1 MSSWAPP
8 SLPAR
13 VAASRDLPLV
23 GRRSELETFEAIWAE
38 VERGRRQLVF
48 IGGEP
53 GAGKSRLTAEVA
65 GALRD
70 DGVTVLV
77 GASNPDAGVPY
88 QPFAEMLDHLF
99 TGTAP
104 GSLAAL
110 LDDGGAEL
118 QRLSAHVTRHRPE
131 VRESLAGSGEVRRDL
146 FDAVAGLFR
155 RLADDGPLALV
166 LEDLHWAQLPTVAL
180 LEHVVHASNGTR
192 MLVLVTFR
200 STAPDR
206 SDEVAARV
214 AELHRLDGVRRLDL
228 SGLDTDAI
236 AEYLVLRS
244 GLPLREARAPAALLR
259 DRTGGNPFFLRE
271 LWADLERRG
280 GVSAL
285 RFPQRVPAS
294 ISDTLTARIDGLGGE
309 IREVIELA
317 AVLGNEFDLA
327 TLLAADGVDLA
338 QTMAFVDST
347 TALGLIDVVD
357 PDAGRYSFVHALT
370 RQAVLDRMPPS
381 RLTRLHVEAAEALER
396 QPAHASLV
404 PRLAHHYLAGHIL
417 GFHDR
422 AVRYSREAGR
432 LAEKSLAFEDAAV
445 WFERASSLPECAP
458 ELRSGLLL
466 AAGADYVRACHFP
479 HARAIYEQLATAD
492 DPAVR
497 LAAAVGFEDA
507 TWRPGAVG
515 TRAADLLSAAVEG
528 CQLGGH
534 NPAYVRALASLG
546 RALALGGET
555 ASAREVGGRA
565 IDLARELGDEGV
577 VLHALTASL
586 WHGITPDMAKR
597 QFERSAEVT
606 RLSRA
611 ARDYESLGAAANFR
625 ATVSYLAG
633 QPTDLREAIEDSRRA
648 AEAVG
653 QPYFRHIHG
662 CLACADAFLRGDFAG
677 AERWAE
683 ETLTQTD
690 TVGGELAEG
699 PHGVQLFMI
708 RRETDALGQFR
719 AFLDGRESFAGRWV
733 PGLLALY
740 TELGV
745 ETGIRRALHHL
756 LDRQLTARTDEAQ
769 WPMEL
774 VFMSE
779 AALALGDLG
788 AARTLRPLL
797 AEYAGMNLVSGTLI
811 ATFGS
816 ADRLLARV
824 AALVGDHAA
833 AARHFDVALAMD
845 RRMRSVVHVAE
856 TLAYQAQFA
865 ASAGHRDQA
874 RALADEARRLAE
886 PIGHNR
892 VIRILA
898 SVAPATRPDGL
909 SEREIDVLR
918 LLATGLSNQE
928 IGAHLHISANT
939 AANHVR
945 SILIKTGA
953 ANRTQAAIY
962 AAHNGLM

>member
-1 MSSWAPP
+1 M
-8 SLPAR
+8 
-13 VAASRDLPLV
+13 
-23 GRRSELETFEAIWAE
+23 
-38 VERGRRQLVF
+38 
-48 IGGEP
+48 
-53 GAGKSRLTAEVA
+53 
-65 GALRD
+65 
-70 DGVTVLV
+70 
-77 GASNPDAGVPY
+77 
-88 QPFAEMLDHLF
+88 
-99 TGTAP
+99 
-104 GSLAAL
+104 
-110 LDDGGAEL
+110 
-118 QRLSAHVTRHRPE
+118 
-131 VRESLAGSGEVRRDL
+131 
-146 FDAVAGLFR
+146 FR

-236 AEYLVLRS
+236 AEYVVLRS

-309 IREVIELA
+309 IRQVIELA

-327 TLLAADGVDLA
+327 TLLAADGADLA

-347 TALGLIDVVD
+347 TALGLIEVVD

-381 RLTRLHVEAAEALER
+381 RLTRLHVQAAEALER
-396 QPAHASLV
+396 QPARASLV
-404 PRLAHHYLAGHIL
+404 PLLAHHYLAGHIL

-458 ELRSGLLL
+458 ELRSELLL

-479 HARAIYEQLATAD
+479 HAQAIYEQLATAD

-507 TWRPGAVG
+507 TWRPGVLG

-528 CQLGGH
+528 CELDGY

-555 ASAREVGGRA
+555 ASACEVGGRA
-565 IDLARELGDEGV
+565 IDLARELGDGAV
-577 VLHALTASL
+577 VLHALTAGL

-597 QFERSAEVT
+597 QRERSAEVT

-611 ARDYESLGAAANFR
+611 ARDYESFGAAANFR
-625 ATVSYLAG
+625 ATVSYLVGLA
-633 QPTDLREAIEDSRRA
+633 DLHEAIEDSRRA
-648 AEAVG
+648 AEATG
-653 QPYFRHIHG
+653 QPYYRHIHG
-662 CLACADAFLRGDFAG
+662 CLACAGAFLRGDFAG

-690 TVGGELAEG
+690 TVGDEMADG

-708 RRETDALGQFR
+708 RRETDALGRFR
-719 AFLDGRESFAGRWV
+719 DFLDGRESFAGRWV

-779 AALALGDLG
+779 AALALDDLD
-788 AARTLRPLL
+788 AARVLRPLL

-824 AALVGDHAA
+824 AALLGDRAA
-833 AARHFDVALAMD
+833 AARHFGVALAMD
-845 RRMRSVVHVAE
+845 RRTRSVIHVAE
-856 TLAYQAQFA
+856 TLAYQALFA

-874 RALADEARRLAE
+874 RALADEARRLAG

-898 SVAPATRPDGL
+898 PVAPSARPDGL

-945 SILIKTGA
+945 SILMKTGA

-962 AAHNGLM
+962 AARHGLM

>member
-1 MSSWAPP
+1 M
-8 SLPAR
+8 
-13 VAASRDLPLV
+13 
-23 GRRSELETFEAIWAE
+23 
-38 VERGRRQLVF
+38 
-48 IGGEP
+48 
-53 GAGKSRLTAEVA
+53 
-65 GALRD
+65 
-70 DGVTVLV
+70 
-77 GASNPDAGVPY
+77 
-88 QPFAEMLDHLF
+88 
-99 TGTAP
+99 
-104 GSLAAL
+104 
-110 LDDGGAEL
+110 
-118 QRLSAHVTRHRPE
+118 
-131 VRESLAGSGEVRRDL
+131 
-146 FDAVAGLFR
+146 
-155 RLADDGPLALV
+155 
-166 LEDLHWAQLPTVAL
+166 
-180 LEHVVHASNGTR
+180 HASNGTR

-236 AEYLVLRS
+236 AEYVVLRS

-309 IREVIELA
+309 IRQVIELA

-327 TLLAADGVDLA
+327 TLLAADGADLA

-347 TALGLIDVVD
+347 TALGLIEVVD
-357 PDAGRYSFVHALT
+357 PDVGRYSFVHALT

-381 RLTRLHVEAAEALER
+381 RLTRLHVQAAEALER
-396 QPAHASLV
+396 QPARASLV

-458 ELRSGLLL
+458 ELRSELLL

-479 HARAIYEQLATAD
+479 HAQAIYEQLATAD

-507 TWRPGAVG
+507 TWRPGVLG

-528 CQLGGH
+528 CELDGH
-534 NPAYVRALASLG
+534 NPTYVRALASLG

-555 ASAREVGGRA
+555 ASACEVGGRA
-565 IDLARELGDEGV
+565 IDLARELGDGAV
-577 VLHALTASL
+577 VLHALNAGL
-586 WHGITPDMAKR
+586 WHGITPDMAER
-597 QFERSAEVT
+597 QRERSAEVT

-611 ARDYESLGAAANFR
+611 ARDYESFGAAANFR
-625 ATVSYLAG
+625 ATVSYLVGLA
-633 QPTDLREAIEDSRRA
+633 DLHEAIEDSRRA
-648 AEAVG
+648 AEATG
-653 QPYFRHIHG
+653 QPYYRHIHG
-662 CLACADAFLRGDFAG
+662 CLACAGAFLRGDFAG

-690 TVGGELAEG
+690 TVGDEMAEG

-708 RRETDALGQFR
+708 RRETDALGRFR
-719 AFLDGRESFAGRWV
+719 DFLDGRESFAGRWV

-779 AALALGDLG
+779 AALALDDLD
-788 AARTLRPLL
+788 AARVLRPLL

-816 ADRLLARV
+816 ADRLLARI
-824 AALVGDHAA
+824 AALLGDRAA
-833 AARHFDVALAMD
+833 AARHFGVALAMD
-845 RRMRSVVHVAE
+845 RRMRSVIHVAE
-856 TLAYQAQFA
+856 TLAYQALFA

-874 RALADEARRLAE
+874 RALADEARRLAG

-898 SVAPATRPDGL
+898 PIAPSTRPDGL

-945 SILIKTGA
+945 SILMKTGA

-962 AAHNGLM
+962 AARHGLM

>member
-8 SLPAR
+8 PLPAR

-110 LDDGGAEL
+110 LDDGGVEL
-118 QRLSAHVTRHRPE
+118 RRLSAHVTRHRPE

-146 FDAVAGLFR
+146 FDAVASLFR

-236 AEYLVLRS
+236 AEYVVLRS

-309 IREVIELA
+309 IRQVIELA

-327 TLLAADGVDLA
+327 TLLAADGADLA
-338 QTMAFVDST
+338 QTMAFVNST
-347 TALGLIDVVD
+347 TALGLIEVVD

-381 RLTRLHVEAAEALER
+381 RLTRLHVQAAEALER
-396 QPAHASLV
+396 QPARASLV
-404 PRLAHHYLAGHIL
+404 PLLAHHYLAGHIL

-458 ELRSGLLL
+458 ELRSELLL

-479 HARAIYEQLATAD
+479 HAQAIYEQLATAD

-507 TWRPGAVG
+507 TWRPGVLG

-528 CQLGGH
+528 CELDGY

-555 ASAREVGGRA
+555 ASACEVGGRA
-565 IDLARELGDEGV
+565 IDLARELGDGAV
-577 VLHALTASL
+577 VLHALTAGL

-597 QFERSAEVT
+597 QRERSAEVT

-611 ARDYESLGAAANFR
+611 ARDYESFGAAANFR
-625 ATVSYLAG
+625 ATVSYLVG
-633 QPTDLREAIEDSRRA
+633 QADLHEAIEDSRRA
-648 AEAVG
+648 AEATG
-653 QPYFRHIHG
+653 QPYYRHIHG
-662 CLACADAFLRGDFAG
+662 CLACAGAFLRGDFAG

-690 TVGGELAEG
+690 TVGDEMADG

-708 RRETDALGQFR
+708 RRETDALGRFR
-719 AFLDGRESFAGRWV
+719 DFLDGRESFAGRWV

-779 AALALGDLG
+779 AALALDDLD
-788 AARTLRPLL
+788 AARVLRPLL

-824 AALVGDHAA
+824 AALLGDRAA
-833 AARHFDVALAMD
+833 AARHFGVALAMD
-845 RRMRSVVHVAE
+845 RRTRSVIHVAE
-856 TLAYQAQFA
+856 TLAYQALFA

-874 RALADEARRLAE
+874 RALADEARRLAG

-898 SVAPATRPDGL
+898 PVAPSARPDGL

-945 SILIKTGA
+945 SILMKTGA

-962 AAHNGLM
+962 AARHGLM

>member
-53 GAGKSRLTAEVA
+53 GAGKSRLMAEVA

-104 GSLAAL
+104 GSLAGL
-110 LDDGGAEL
+110 LDDGGVEL
-118 QRLSAHVTRHRPE
+118 QRLSAHVTRHQPE
-131 VRESLAGSGEVRRDL
+131 VGASLADSGEVRRDL

-166 LEDLHWAQLPTVAL
+166 LEDLHWAQLPTLAL

-192 MLVLVTFR
+192 MLVLATFR

-206 SDEVAARV
+206 SDEMAARV

-236 AEYLVLRS
+236 AEYVVLRS

-280 GVSAL
+280 GVSTL
-285 RFPQRVPAS
+285 RFSQRVPAS

-309 IREVIELA
+309 IRQVIELA

-327 TLLAADGVDLA
+327 TLLAAEGVDLA

-347 TALGLIDVVD
+347 TALGLIDMVD

-370 RQAVLDRMPPS
+370 RQAVLDRMQPS
-381 RLTRLHVEAAEALER
+381 RLTRLHVQAAEALER
-396 QPAHASLV
+396 QPAHAALV

-458 ELRSGLLL
+458 ELRSELLL

-479 HARAIYEQLATAD
+479 HARAIYEQLAAAD

-515 TRAADLLSAAVEG
+515 TRATDLLSAAVEG
-528 CQLGGH
+528 CQLDGH
-534 NPAYVRALASLG
+534 NPTYVRALASLG

-565 IDLARELGDEGV
+565 IDLARELGDEAV
-577 VLHALTASL
+577 VLHALTAGL
-586 WHGITPDMAKR
+586 WHGITPDIAQR
-597 QFERSAEVT
+597 QRERSAEVI

-611 ARDYESLGAAANFR
+611 ARDYESLGAAANFH
-625 ATVSYLAG
+625 ATVSYLVG
-633 QPTDLREAIEDSRRA
+633 RPTDLHEAIEDSRRA
-648 AEAVG
+648 AEATG
-653 QPYFRHIHG
+653 QPYFRHVHG

-690 TVGGELAEG
+690 TVGDELAEG

-708 RRETDALGQFR
+708 RRETDALGRFR

-745 ETGIRRALHHL
+745 ETGIRRALDHL
-756 LDRQLTARTDEAQ
+756 LDRRLTARTDEAQ

-779 AALALGDLG
+779 AALALDDLD
-788 AARTLRPLL
+788 AARVLRPLL
-797 AEYAGMNLVSGTLI
+797 VEYAGMNLVSGTLI

-824 AALVGDHAA
+824 AVLVGDHAA

-845 RRMRSVVHVAE
+845 RRMRSVIHVAE
-856 TLAYQAQFA
+856 TVAYQALFA
-865 ASAGHRDQA
+865 ASAGRRDQA
-874 RALADEARRLAE
+874 RALADEARRLAG

-898 SVAPATRPDGL
+898 SVAPSAGPDGL
-909 SEREIDVLR
+909 SERETDVLR

-945 SILIKTGA
+945 SILMKTGA

-962 AAHNGLM
+962 AAHHGLM

>member
-1 MSSWAPP
+1 M
-8 SLPAR
+8 
-13 VAASRDLPLV
+13 
-23 GRRSELETFEAIWAE
+23 
-38 VERGRRQLVF
+38 
-48 IGGEP
+48 
-53 GAGKSRLTAEVA
+53 
-65 GALRD
+65 
-70 DGVTVLV
+70 
-77 GASNPDAGVPY
+77 
-88 QPFAEMLDHLF
+88 
-99 TGTAP
+99 
-104 GSLAAL
+104 
-110 LDDGGAEL
+110 
-118 QRLSAHVTRHRPE
+118 
-131 VRESLAGSGEVRRDL
+131 
-146 FDAVAGLFR
+146 
-155 RLADDGPLALV
+155 ALV

-236 AEYLVLRS
+236 AEYVVLRS

-309 IREVIELA
+309 IRQVIELA
-317 AVLGNEFDLA
+317 AVLGNEFDLD
-327 TLLAADGVDLA
+327 TLLAADGADLV

-381 RLTRLHVEAAEALER
+381 RLTRLHVQAAEALER

-422 AVRYSREAGR
+422 ALRYSREAGR

-479 HARAIYEQLATAD
+479 HAQAIYEQLATAD

-507 TWRPGAVG
+507 TWRPGVLG

-528 CQLGGH
+528 CELDGH
-534 NPAYVRALASLG
+534 NPTYVRALASLG

-555 ASAREVGGRA
+555 ASACEVGGRA
-565 IDLARELGDEGV
+565 IDLARELGDGAV
-577 VLHALTASL
+577 VLHALTAGL

-597 QFERSAEVT
+597 QCERSAEVT

-611 ARDYESLGAAANFR
+611 ARDYESFGAAANFR

-633 QPTDLREAIEDSRRA
+633 LADLHEAIEDSRRA
-648 AEAVG
+648 AGATG
-653 QPYFRHIHG
+653 QPYYRHIHG
-662 CLACADAFLRGDFAG
+662 CLACAGAFLRGDFAG

-683 ETLTQTD
+683 ETLTHTD
-690 TVGGELAEG
+690 SVGDEMAEG

-708 RRETDALGQFR
+708 RRETDALGRFR
-719 AFLDGRESFAGRWV
+719 DFLDGRESFAGRWV

-779 AALALGDLG
+779 AALALDDLD
-788 AARTLRPLL
+788 AARVLRPLL

-816 ADRLLARV
+816 ADRLIARV
-824 AALVGDHAA
+824 AALLGDRAA
-833 AARHFDVALAMD
+833 AARHFGVALAMD
-845 RRMRSVVHVAE
+845 RRMRSVIHVAE
-856 TLAYQAQFA
+856 TLAYQALFA

-874 RALADEARRLAE
+874 RALADEARRLAG

-898 SVAPATRPDGL
+898 PVAPSTRPDGL

-928 IGAHLHISANT
+928 IGAHLRISANT

-945 SILIKTGA
+945 SILMKTGA

-962 AAHNGLM
+962 AAHHGLM

>member
-8 SLPAR
+8 PLSAR

-110 LDDGGAEL
+110 LDDGGVEL
-118 QRLSAHVTRHRPE
+118 RRLSAHVTRHRPE

-236 AEYLVLRS
+236 AEYVVLRS

-309 IREVIELA
+309 IRHVIELA

-327 TLLAADGVDLA
+327 TLLAADRADLA

-381 RLTRLHVEAAEALER
+381 RLTRLHVQAAEALER

-479 HARAIYEQLATAD
+479 HAQAIYEQLATAD

-507 TWRPGAVG
+507 TWRPGVLG

-528 CQLGGH
+528 CELGGH
-534 NPAYVRALASLG
+534 HPAYVRALASLG

-555 ASAREVGGRA
+555 ASACEVGGRA
-565 IDLARELGDEGV
+565 IDLARELGDEAV
-577 VLHALTASL
+577 VLHALTAGL
-586 WHGITPDMAKR
+586 WHGITPDMAER
-597 QFERSAEVT
+597 QRERSAEVT

-611 ARDYESLGAAANFR
+611 ARDYESFGAAANFR
-625 ATVSYLAG
+625 ATVSYLVGLA
-633 QPTDLREAIEDSRRA
+633 DLREAIEDSRRA
-648 AEAVG
+648 AEATG
-653 QPYFRHIHG
+653 QPYYRHIHG
-662 CLACADAFLRGDFAG
+662 CLACAGAFLRGDFAG

-690 TVGGELAEG
+690 TVGDELAEG

-708 RRETDALGQFR
+708 RRETDALGRFR
-719 AFLDGRESFAGRWV
+719 DFLDGRESFAGRWV

-745 ETGIRRALHHL
+745 ETGIRRALRHL

-779 AALALGDLG
+779 AALALDDLD
-788 AARTLRPLL
+788 AARVLRPLL

-811 ATFGS
+811 AAFGS

-824 AALVGDHAA
+824 AALVGDRAA
-833 AARHFDVALAMD
+833 AARHFGVALAMD
-845 RRMRSVVHVAE
+845 RRMRSVIHVAE
-856 TLAYQAQFA
+856 TLAYQALFA

-874 RALADEARRLAE
+874 RALADEARRLAG

-898 SVAPATRPDGL
+898 PIAPSTRPDGL

-945 SILIKTGA
+945 SILMKTGA

-962 AAHNGLM
+962 AAHHGLM

>member
-8 SLPAR
+8 PLSAR

-110 LDDGGAEL
+110 LDDGGVEL
-118 QRLSAHVTRHRPE
+118 RRLSAHVTRHRPE

-236 AEYLVLRS
+236 AEYVVLRS

-309 IREVIELA
+309 IRQVIELA

-327 TLLAADGVDLA
+327 TLLAADGADLA

-347 TALGLIDVVD
+347 TALGLIEVVD
-357 PDAGRYSFVHALT
+357 PDVGRYSFVHALT

-381 RLTRLHVEAAEALER
+381 RLTRLHVQAAEALER
-396 QPAHASLV
+396 QPARASLV

-458 ELRSGLLL
+458 ELRSELLL

-479 HARAIYEQLATAD
+479 HAQAIYEQLATAD

-507 TWRPGAVG
+507 TWRPGVLG

-528 CQLGGH
+528 CELDGH
-534 NPAYVRALASLG
+534 NPTYVRALASLG

-555 ASAREVGGRA
+555 ASACEVGGRA
-565 IDLARELGDEGV
+565 IDLARELGDGAV
-577 VLHALTASL
+577 VLHALNAGL
-586 WHGITPDMAKR
+586 WHGITPDMAER
-597 QFERSAEVT
+597 QRERSAEVT

-611 ARDYESLGAAANFR
+611 ARDYESFGAAANFR
-625 ATVSYLAG
+625 ATVSYLVG
-633 QPTDLREAIEDSRRA
+633 QADLHEAIEDSRRA
-648 AEAVG
+648 AEATG
-653 QPYFRHIHG
+653 QPYYRHIHG
-662 CLACADAFLRGDFAG
+662 CLACAGAFLRGDFAG

-690 TVGGELAEG
+690 TVGDEMAEG

-708 RRETDALGQFR
+708 RRETDALGRFR
-719 AFLDGRESFAGRWV
+719 DFLDGRESFAGRWV

-779 AALALGDLG
+779 AALALDDLD
-788 AARTLRPLL
+788 AARVLRPLL

-816 ADRLLARV
+816 ADRLLARI
-824 AALVGDHAA
+824 AALLGDRAA
-833 AARHFDVALAMD
+833 AARHFGVALAMD
-845 RRMRSVVHVAE
+845 RRMRSVIHVAE
-856 TLAYQAQFA
+856 TLAYQALFA

-874 RALADEARRLAE
+874 RALADEARRLAG

-898 SVAPATRPDGL
+898 PIAPSTRPDGL

-945 SILIKTGA
+945 SILMKTGA

-962 AAHNGLM
+962 AARHGLM